1 MPMATSS
8 YEIKLENVFE
18 GPMDL
23 LVHLIKKNEVDI
35 YDIPISL
42 ITDQFLAYLEWMRA
56 LNIEVASD
64 FLVMAATL
72 AHIKSRMLLPFSPAD
87 ESDETE
93 EDPRMEIAGALI
105 ELLQMKSVAEQLLDR
120 PILDEDIYTRHPEK
134 TMFLFNPE
142 EDIVKT
148 DLFDLIQSYHK
159 LLQRTAGQTGLHI
172 MAEQITVKQ
181 KMNEIINTI
190 EEKGTITFRELL
202 SDHPS
207 KLEIIVT
214 FLAILELAKI
224 NLARIVQT
232 SKAGIMRLFYK

>member
-1 MPMATSS
+1 MPMATTS

-42 ITDQFLAYLEWMRA
+42 ITDQFLAYLEWMRS

-72 AHIKSRMLLPFSPAD
+72 AYIKSRMLLPSTPSEDAD
-87 ESDETE
+87 GDE

-105 ELLQMKSVAEQLLDR
+105 EMLQMKSVAEQLLDR
-120 PILDEDIYTRHPEK
+120 PILDEDIFTRHPEK
-134 TMFLFNPE
+134 TLFLYNPE
-142 EDIVKT
+142 EDVVKT
-148 DLFDLIQSYHK
+148 DLFELIHSYHQ
-159 LLQRTAGQTGLHI
+159 LLQRAGGQNGIHI
-172 MAEQITVKQ
+172 MAEQVTVKQ
-181 KMNEIINTI
+181 KMSEIISII

-214 FLAILELAKI
+214 FLAVLEMAKI